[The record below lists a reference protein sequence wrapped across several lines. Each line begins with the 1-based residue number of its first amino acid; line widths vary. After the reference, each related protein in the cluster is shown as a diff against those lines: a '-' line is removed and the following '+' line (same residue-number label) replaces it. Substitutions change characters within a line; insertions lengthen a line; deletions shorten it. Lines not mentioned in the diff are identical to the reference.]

1 MMSYLLKKHANLF
14 YISGSNYK
22 TYRRKMSQQ
31 TLQTEY
37 LEFSVLRIIIIVGV
51 TSMFKINI
59 WRLIIGMQLNNAEI
73 RLI

>member
-14 YISGSNYK
+14 YISGPNYK

-37 LEFSVLRIIIIVGV
+37 LEFSVLRIIIMASQVCLR
-51 TSMFKINI
+51 KINI